1 MCRRSLVET
10 SDSGAS
16 TTSADEPT
24 TSPQDAELL
33 TQIRT
38 YMEELHTNGAVAYV
52 DLDGDF
58 AGFGDPLYTPE
69 GGYNDDRSDFSGM
82 YS

>member
-1 MCRRSLVET
+1 MCRRSLAE
-10 SDSGAS
+10 S
-16 TTSADEPT
+16 TAAAPEDAT
-24 TSPQDAELL
+24 TSPEDAELL

-58 AGFGDPLYTPE
+58 AGFGDPIYTPA
-69 GGYNDDRSDFSGM
+69 GGYVDDRSEFSGM